1 MLDNNSSL
9 YTIAENLKSEVFK
22 EMIKAREQNNIG
34 REKLL
39 NSIYQEIDTSE
50 KVNNYQFYF
59 PIIIIDSWDYADE
72 LGNKLLEYVELYH
85 KSNKQ

>member
-50 KVNNYQFYF
+50 KVKNYQFYF